1 MPSRQLPA
9 LMPNA
14 ARTAVHHPVELVSR
28 RHTTNGPRVMF
39 YSHDTYGLGHLRR
52 TLALAQRVETR
63 WPTASQLIV
72 AGAAPFGSW
81 PVPSGADWIKLPAVV
96 KRSAEAY
103 EARTLDLSFR
113 SVSALRSDILLSA
126 ARHFQPQVLV
136 VDHVPNGLRGE
147 AVQTLRLLRA
157 TGAKLVLGMRD
168 VLDEPAVVR
177 AAWER
182 AGVYELLDDVYDR
195 ILVYGTRDVCDVV
208 TAYGLSESAA
218 VKTRFVGYLGATST
232 RERNHV
238 RADLGLQTTKLV
250 LVTAGGGGDGA
261 VLLRTMLE
269 GVRARGTSL
278 DFDCLVVAGPLMPA
292 SDREELERFAGGDDR
307 VQLVTSV
314 DDLADYVAAADAIV
328 AMGGY
333 NTTREILTFGRPA
346 VIVPRVEPRKEQ
358 LIRAKALA
366 RRGLVRCIH
375 PDELTPSRLL
385 AAVDE
390 LLATGSP
397 TSESVPLGGLDAFV
411 EELDALTSS
420 PVEHVL
426 PHERAPIAAAV

>member
-1 MPSRQLPA
+1 
-9 LMPNA
+9 
-14 ARTAVHHPVELVSR
+14 
-28 RHTTNGPRVMF
+28 MF

-52 TLALAQRVETR
+52 TLSLAGRVEER
-63 WPTASQLIV
+63 WPTASQLVV

-81 PVPSGADWIKLPAVV
+81 PVPLGADWIKLPAVV

-126 ARHFQPQVLV
+126 ARHFEPQVLV

-147 AVQTLRLLRA
+147 AVRTLRLLRA
-157 TGAKLVLGMRD
+157 AGAKLVLGMRD
-168 VLDEPAVVR
+168 VLDDAAVVR

-182 AGVYELLDDVYDR
+182 ADVYELLDDVYDR
-195 ILVYGTRDVCDVV
+195 ILVYGSRDVCDVV
-208 TAYGLSESAA
+208 TEYGFSERAA
-218 VKTRFVGYLGATST
+218 AKTRFVGYLGATST
-232 RERNHV
+232 RDRDEV
-238 RADLGLQTTKLV
+238 RAELGLQAGKLV

-261 VLLRTMLE
+261 MLLRTMLE

-292 SDREELERFAGGDDR
+292 SDVEDLARLAGREDR

-314 DDLADYVAAADAIV
+314 DDLADYVAAADATV

-333 NTTREILTFGRPA
+333 NTTREILTFGHPA
-346 VIVPRVEPRKEQ
+346 VVVPRVEPRKEQ

-366 RRGLVRCIH
+366 QRGLVRCIH

-390 LLATGSP
+390 LLATVSP
-397 TSESVPLGGLDAFV
+397 ASESVPLGGLDTFV
-411 EELDALTSS
+411 EELEALTSS

-426 PHERAPIAAAV
+426 PHARAAVAAAV